1 MGRTNSD
8 VRPVDL
14 PGLALPLLGVAFAV
28 ALHPQH
34 KVEVLLGVLLLEK
47 GAEESGPVG
56 GLEQLVE
63 RGVPGPGLE
72 RAAHGGE
79 RLQKLTCVK
88 GKRGEREREVR
99 ESKSLYFSSDEIIE
113 TTLLS

>member
-79 RLQKLTCVK
+79 KLQKLTC
-88 GKRGEREREVR
+88 GEKRGKEREERERER
-99 ESKSLYFSSDEIIE
+99 ERRKNLRLFIF
-113 TTLLS
+113 LLMR